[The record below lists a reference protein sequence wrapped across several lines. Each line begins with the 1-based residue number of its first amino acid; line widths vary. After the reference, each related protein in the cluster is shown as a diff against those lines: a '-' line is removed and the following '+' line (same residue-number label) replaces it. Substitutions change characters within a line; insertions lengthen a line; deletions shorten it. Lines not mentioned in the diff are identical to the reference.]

1 MPDQNPDQ
9 NAHRPGAD
17 PDPDSESSP
26 FPETEQGDETAPE
39 DGEESPDLEPETG
52 DETAPEGEPA
62 QSRRRRLAVIGVCLL
77 FLLALVT
84 LTVSAISLIRG
95 GDSSPEVSCDPVERI
110 DLGGAADDFT
120 VTIGETTG
128 TALKRDGTITS
139 TESSPGE
146 AVYEGIDPATGKKV
160 TGEVEYTAGHISWS
174 TTDGDTSYLQVSK
187 CSDEDGNVVSER
199 KLQVF
204 VARDATATSEKS
216 ISISTEG

>member
-17 PDPDSESSP
+17 PDLDSESSP
-26 FPETEQGDETAPE
+26 YLETEQGDETAPE

-95 GDSSPEVSCDPVERI
+95 GESSPEVSCDPVERI
-110 DLGGAADDFT
+110 DLGGPADDFT

-146 AVYEGIDPATGKKV
+146 AVY
-160 TGEVEYTAGHISWS
+160 
-174 TTDGDTSYLQVSK
+174 
-187 CSDEDGNVVSER
+187 
-199 KLQVF
+199 
-204 VARDATATSEKS
+204 
-216 ISISTEG
+216 